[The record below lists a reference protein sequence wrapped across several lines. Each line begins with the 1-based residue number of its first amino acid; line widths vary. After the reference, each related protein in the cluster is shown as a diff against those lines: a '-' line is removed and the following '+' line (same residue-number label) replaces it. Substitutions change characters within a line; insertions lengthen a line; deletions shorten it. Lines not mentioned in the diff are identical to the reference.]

1 MDKDKIEMKAV
12 METAAVADYLEALAR
27 GFKKGQITVEKGG
40 ESLTL
45 IPVETAEVEVEA
57 RVKKDKARFSL
68 EVTWRVAREQ
78 DDPTALR
85 ISAEASVGAGK
96 DGPAKALEKKDRKE
110 EDKTSDA
117 KPAAKPEAKPAA
129 KPAAKPEAKPEEKN
143 AAIPAAIPSSGP
155 AVSPASGPATKP
167 APKA

>member
-27 GFKKGQITVEKGG
+27 GFKKGQITFEKDG

-96 DGPAKALEKKDRKE
+96 DGPAKAPEKKDRKE
-110 EDKTSDA
+110 EDKKS
-117 KPAAKPEAKPAA
+117 EA

-143 AAIPAAIPSSGP
+143 AAIPAAVPSSGP